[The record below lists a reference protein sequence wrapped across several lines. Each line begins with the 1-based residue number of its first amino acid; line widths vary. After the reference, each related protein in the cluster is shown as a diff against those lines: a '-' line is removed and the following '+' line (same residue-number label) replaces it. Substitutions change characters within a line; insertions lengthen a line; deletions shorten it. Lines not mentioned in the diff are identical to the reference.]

1 MLVVFD
7 DSIQEI
13 KLEIN
18 DHVELT
24 TTSSNGENILTTN
37 FTFEQFEAVIDEYRR
52 KIGENT
58 ISELEDN
65 ILQLEM
71 KVSNLEEHID
81 CMEYEADLKREQY
94 LENEVF

>member
-13 KLEIN
+13 KLEVN

-24 TTSSNGENILTTN
+24 TTASNGENILTTN
-37 FTFEQFEAVIDEYRR
+37 FTFEQFDAIMDEYRR
-52 KIGENT
+52 KIDEPTIDELENT
-58 ISELEDN
+58 ILK
-65 ILQLEM
+65 QEM
-71 KVSNLEEHID
+71 EISNLQEHID
-81 CMEYEADLKREQY
+81 CMEYESDLKREQY